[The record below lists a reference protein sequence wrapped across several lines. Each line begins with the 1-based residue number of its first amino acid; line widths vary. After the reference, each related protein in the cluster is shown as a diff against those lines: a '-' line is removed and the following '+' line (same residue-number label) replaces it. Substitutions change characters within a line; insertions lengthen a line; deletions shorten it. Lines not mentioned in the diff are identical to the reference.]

1 MVRHVGLIA
10 PLAGLGAWQLL
21 VSTGV
26 LNYSYLPAPFEVG
39 ESLIA
44 LAASGELAA
53 DLAHTLAIVVLA
65 AALALTL
72 GGALG
77 FAIGSLP
84 PVRTYLMASVDF
96 LRTIPAVALLP
107 VVLLAF
113 GPGPGTELIL
123 ATWAAHWPVLV
134 NTAGAVATVPARLHD
149 VARTLRLTRAR
160 TVRTIVLP
168 AVLPAWLAGARVA
181 AMIAL
186 LVTVVAEMIMT
197 PEGLGGG
204 LIQSMQALDP
214 ARMWAHALMCGIVG
228 ALLNATLRRAV
239 RIGLPG
245 SAANL
250 DQAGAT

>member
-1 MVRHVGLIA
+1 MINLVGLLV
-10 PLAGLGAWQLL
+10 PLAGAGAWQLL

-26 LNYSYLPAPFEVG
+26 LNYSYLPAPVEVG
-39 ESLIA
+39 ESLID
-44 LAASGELAA
+44 LAASGELAT
-53 DLAHTLAIVVLA
+53 DLTHTLAIVGLA
-65 AALALTL
+65 AALALAL

-84 PVRTYLMASVDF
+84 LLRTYLMASVDF

-107 VVLLAF
+107 VALLSF
-113 GPGPGTELIL
+113 GPDPGTELLL
-123 ATWAAHWPVLV
+123 ATWAAQWPVLV

-149 VARTLRLTRAR
+149 VARTLRFTRAR
-160 TVRTIVLP
+160 TVRTITFP
-168 AVLPAWLAGARVA
+168 AVLPAWLVGARVA
-181 AMIAL
+181 TVTAL

-214 ARMWAHALMCGIVG
+214 ARMWAYALICGIVG

>member
-65 AALALTL
+65 TALALAL

-96 LRTIPAVALLP
+96 LRAIPAVALLP
-107 VVLLAF
+107 VALLAF

-123 ATWAAHWPVLV
+123 ATWAAQWPVLV
-134 NTAGAVATVPARLHD
+134 NIAGAVAAVPARLHD

>member
-1 MVRHVGLIA
+1 MGDRIGLVV
-10 PLAGLGAWQLL
+10 PLAGVGAWQLL

-26 LNYSYLPAPFEVG
+26 LNYDYLPAPSGIG

-44 LAASGELAA
+44 LASSGELAA
-53 DLAHTLAIVVLA
+53 DLAHTLAIVVIS
-65 AALALTL
+65 AALALVL
-72 GGALG
+72 GGVLG
-77 FAIGSLP
+77 FAIGSIP
-84 PVRTYLMASVDF
+84 IVRTYLMASVDF

-107 VVLLAF
+107 VALLSF

-123 ATWAAHWPVLV
+123 ATWAAQWPVLV

-149 VARTLRLTRAR
+149 VARTLRLSRAR
-160 TVRTIVLP
+160 TARTIVFP
-168 AVLPAWLAGARVA
+168 AALPAWLAGARVT
-181 AMIAL
+181 AMTAL

-204 LIQSMQALDP
+204 LIESMQALDP
-214 ARMWAHALMCGIVG
+214 ARMWAYALACGIVG

-239 RIGLPG
+239 RIALPG

-250 DQAGAT
+250 DQAGAA

>member
-1 MVRHVGLIA
+1 MANPVGLLV
-10 PLAGLGAWQLL
+10 PLAGVGAWQLL

-26 LNYSYLPAPFEVG
+26 LNYAYLPTPVEVG
-39 ESLIA
+39 ESLVA

-65 AALALTL
+65 AVLALAL

-84 PVRTYLMASVDF
+84 PVRTYFMASVDF

-107 VVLLAF
+107 VALLQF

-123 ATWAAHWPVLV
+123 ATWAAQWPVLV

-160 TVRTIVLP
+160 TVRSIVLP

-204 LIQSMQALDP
+204 LNQSMQALDP
-214 ARMWAHALMCGIVG
+214 ARMWAYALICGIVG

-245 SAANL
+245 SPANL
-250 DQAGAT
+250 EQAGAT

>member
-1 MVRHVGLIA
+1 MVSRAGLLV
-10 PLAGLGAWQLL
+10 PLAFTGAWQVL

-26 LNYSYLPAPFEVG
+26 LRYDYLPAPVDVG
-39 ESLIA
+39 ESLVA
-44 LAASGELAA
+44 LTASGELAA
-53 DLAHTLAIVVLA
+53 DLAHTLAIVVFA
-65 AALALTL
+65 AALALAL

-84 PVRTYLMASVDF
+84 PVRVHLMASVDF

-107 VVLLAF
+107 VALLQF

-123 ATWAAHWPVLV
+123 ATWAAQWPVLV

-149 VARTLRLTRAR
+149 VARTLRLTR
-160 TVRTIVLP
+160 TKKLRTIVFP

-181 AMIAL
+181 GMIAL

-214 ARMWAHALMCGIVG
+214 ARMWAYALTCGVVG
-228 ALLNATLRRAV
+228 AVLNATLRRAV

-245 SAANL
+245 SAVNL

>member
-1 MVRHVGLIA
+1 MVNPVGLLV
-10 PLAGLGAWQLL
+10 PLAGVGAWQLL
-21 VSTGV
+21 VSTGA
-26 LNYSYLPAPFEVG
+26 LNYSYLPAPVEVG

-53 DLAHTLAIVVLA
+53 DLAHSLAIVCLA
-65 AALALTL
+65 AALALAL
-72 GGALG
+72 GGVLG

-107 VVLLAF
+107 VALLSF
-113 GPGPGTELIL
+113 GPGSGTELIL
-123 ATWAAHWPVLV
+123 ATWAAQWPVLV

-149 VARTLRLTRAR
+149 VARTLRFSRAR

-168 AVLPAWLAGARVA
+168 AVLPAWLVGARVA

-214 ARMWAHALMCGIVG
+214 ARMWAYALICGVVG

>member
-1 MVRHVGLIA
+1 MVSRVGLLV
-10 PLAGLGAWQLL
+10 PLAFIGAWQLL

-26 LNYSYLPAPFEVG
+26 LRYSYLPAPVDVA
-39 ESLIA
+39 ESLVA
-44 LAASGELAA
+44 LTASGELVA
-53 DLAHTLAIVVLA
+53 DLARTLAIVVFA
-65 AALALTL
+65 AALALAL

-84 PVRTYLMASVDF
+84 PVRVYLMASVDF

-107 VVLLAF
+107 VALLQF

-123 ATWAAHWPVLV
+123 ATWAAQWPVLV
-134 NTAGAVATVPARLHD
+134 NTAGAVATVPVRLHD
-149 VARTLRLTRAR
+149 VARTLRLTRAK
-160 TVRTIVLP
+160 TLRTIVFP

-181 AMIAL
+181 GMIAL
-186 LVTVVAEMIMT
+186 LVTVVVEMIIT

-214 ARMWAHALMCGIVG
+214 ARMWAYALICGVVG
-228 ALLNATLRRAV
+228 AVLNATLRQAV

>member
-1 MVRHVGLIA
+1 MADRAALLV
-10 PLAGLGAWQLL
+10 PLAGVGAWQLL

-26 LNYSYLPAPFEVG
+26 LHYDYLPAPVEVG
-39 ESLIA
+39 ESLVV

-53 DLAHTLAIVVLA
+53 DLAHTLAVVVLA
-65 AALALTL
+65 AAFALAL
-72 GGALG
+72 GGVLG

-84 PVRTYLMASVDF
+84 PVRAWLMASVDF

-107 VVLLAF
+107 VALLSL
-113 GPGPGTELIL
+113 GPGPGTELVL
-123 ATWAAHWPVLV
+123 ATWAAQWPVLV
-134 NTAGAVATVPARLHD
+134 TTAGAVATVPPRLRD
-149 VARTLRLTRAR
+149 VARTLRFTRAR
-160 TVRTIVLP
+160 ALRTIVLP

-204 LIQSMQALDP
+204 LVQSMQALDP
-214 ARMWAHALMCGIVG
+214 AHMWAYALTCGVVG
-228 ALLNATLRRAV
+228 AVLNAALRRAV

>member
-1 MVRHVGLIA
+1 
-10 PLAGLGAWQLL
+10 

-26 LNYSYLPAPFEVG
+26 LHYGYLPAPVDVG
-39 ESLIA
+39 ESLVA

-53 DLAHTLAIVVLA
+53 DLAHTLAIVFSA
-65 AALALTL
+65 TALALAL

-84 PVRTYLMASVDF
+84 PVRAYLMASVDF

-107 VVLLAF
+107 VALLQF
-113 GPGPGTELIL
+113 GSGPGTELIL

-134 NTAGAVATVPARLHD
+134 TTAGAVATVPARLRD
-149 VARTLRLTRAR
+149 VARTLRLARAR
-160 TVRTIVLP
+160 TLRTIVFP

-181 AMIAL
+181 GMIAL

-197 PEGLGGG
+197 PKGLGGG

-214 ARMWAHALMCGIVG
+214 ARMWAYAVICGVVG
-228 ALLNATLRRAV
+228 AVLNAALRRAV

-245 SAANL
+245 SAANV

>member
-1 MVRHVGLIA
+1 MADRVGLLV
-10 PLAGLGAWQLL
+10 PLAGIGAWQLL

-26 LNYSYLPAPFEVG
+26 LNYSYLPAPVEVG
-39 ESLIA
+39 ESLVA
-44 LAASGELAA
+44 LAVSGELAA
-53 DLAHTLAIVVLA
+53 GLAHTLAVVVLA
-65 AALALTL
+65 AALALLL

-77 FAIGSLP
+77 FAIGSFP

-107 VVLLAF
+107 VALLSF

-123 ATWAAHWPVLV
+123 ATWAAQWPVLV

-149 VARTLRLTRAR
+149 VARTLRLSRAR

-214 ARMWAHALMCGIVG
+214 ARMWAYALICGIVG
-228 ALLNATLRRAV
+228 AALNATLRRAV

-250 DQAGAT
+250 DEAGAT